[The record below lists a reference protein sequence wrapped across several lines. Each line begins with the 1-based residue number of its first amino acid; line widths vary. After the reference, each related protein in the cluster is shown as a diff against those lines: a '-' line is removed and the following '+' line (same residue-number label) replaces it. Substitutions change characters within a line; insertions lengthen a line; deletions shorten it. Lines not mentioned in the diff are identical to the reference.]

1 MVAQI
6 NTRFWIICF
15 WIIILFGFLY
25 SPTLLRWMHR
35 DEKSITVFTWP
46 LIIDANYITAFE
58 RETGIKVYI
67 SYYESNEEL
76 LTKLKTTQ
84 GRGYDLVIPSDY
96 TVEQL
101 IKERLVKKID
111 MSKLDFADR
120 IHPFLKNN
128 YYDPKNEYSLAYFW
142 SVYGLGIDRDAFGG
156 QIPEATWALIF
167 EKDKIKSRI
176 GMTDSAREAIMIATQ
191 YLYGSID
198 ALSRPEALHAV
209 QQLLLK
215 QKQWVEVYSD
225 VRSGDLLA
233 SKSCAVV
240 AALSPDIAR
249 LKKEY
254 PNISFILPKEG
265 SFMLIDAFLIPV
277 LSEKDDLTYQF
288 LNYLYRP
295 DVVKHNVERYGFCSP
310 VMDVTGDANP
320 EAEGAR
326 EACPT
331 GKRAKNLEFF
341 RSIIPESTINDIW
354 INLMAH

>member
-1 MVAQI
+1 MIRYISKSIVI
-6 NTRFWIICF
+6 VGFWILV
-15 WIIILFGFLY
+15 LFAFLY
-25 SPTLLRWMHR
+25 SPAVIRWFSR
-35 DEKSITVFTWP
+35 SEKSITVFTWP

-58 RETGIKVYI
+58 KETGIKVYI

-76 LTKLKTTQ
+76 LTKLKTTG

-101 IKERLVKKID
+101 IKEKLVKKVD
-111 MSKLDFADR
+111 RSKLDFIDR
-120 IHPFLKNN
+120 IYPFLKSN
-128 YYDPKNEYSLAYFW
+128 YYDPTNEYSLPYFW

-156 QIPEATWALIF
+156 ELPEATWALIF
-167 EKDKIKSRI
+167 EKEYIKNRI

-198 ALSRPEALHAV
+198 ALAKPGTLEAV
-209 QQLLLK
+209 QQILLK

-240 AALSPDIAR
+240 AALSPDITR

-254 PNISFILPKEG
+254 PNISFVLPKEG

-277 LSEKDDLTYQF
+277 LSQKDELTYQF

-295 DVVKHNVERYGFCSP
+295 EVVQHNIERYGFCSP
-310 VMDVTGDANP
+310 VIDVKADGGM
-320 EAEGAR
+320 E
-326 EACPT
+326 CPIVD
-331 GKRAKNLEFF
+331 RKNLEFF
-341 RSIIPESTINDIW
+341 RSVIPEFMINDIW
-354 INLMAH
+354 VNLMAH